1 MGEPLEMEE
10 HAAASL
16 SGGLVNHG
24 YQCGML
30 WGAALA
36 AGAEAYRLYGPGPLA
51 EVRSIVA
58 AQKLVASFR
67 NLAGKIDCREIIG
80 LDMTGKMELLP
91 LLRMLVTGKPVGCFF
106 RAGRY
111 AKLAF
116 ELINDACSG
125 PDMEVPS
132 APVSCS
138 AELARRVGAS
148 GLHATMAAGLAG
160 GIGLSGGGCGALGAA
175 VWLAVMKGRSQG
187 LGDKTLAGLT
197 GRLFTMF
204 SNVAGSD
211 FRCSTVTGRRFDTI
225 AGHAACVRSG
235 GCEAVIAALA
245 NVINGKE
252 EA

>member
-1 MGEPLEMEE
+1 MGEPLETEE
-10 HAAASL
+10 HAAAPL
-16 SGGLVNHG
+16 SGGLVNRG

-80 LDMTGKMELLP
+80 LDMTGKMALLP
-91 LLRMLVTGKPVGCFF
+91 LLRMLVTGKPAGCFF

-116 ELINDACSG
+116 EVINDTCSG
-125 PDMEVPS
+125 PGMEVPS

-138 AELARRVGAS
+138 AGLARRVGAS
-148 GLHATMAAGLAG
+148 GLHVVMAAGLAG

-175 VWLAVMKGRSQG
+175 IWLAVMKGRSQG
-187 LGDKTLAGLT
+187 LDDNSIAGLT
-197 GRLFTMF
+197 GRLITRFG
-204 SNVAGSD
+204 NVAGAD

-225 AGHAACVRSG
+225 AGHAAYLHSG

-245 NVINGKE
+245 DEITGKE